1 MEKITKF
8 DLDAAFKALDEI
20 ESPVIEKSEKAK
32 RLVEEVRRVPTV
44 DALVEEYYDINN
56 QADLEDAKEER
67 DEEIAKAKLAKIEKI
82 VDLDAESPEDLE
94 PSYEGKTIIQCPQ
107 CMTMFYKDPADVV
120 ISEDDP
126 SLCNVGE
133 KCQHCG
139 NDDGYAI
146 IGKVAPVEPEEAEK
160 FEGSEEE
167 NELNLDFEDKD
178 VETAKTPADEEVPE
192 LASAEETENSEE
204 AKESFTSKVADAL
217 LEDFDE
223 EDSEE
228 SGVEESVN
236 NSDIQKEAE
245 ANSELATENESE
257 NKTINEGLSDK
268 ELDKKL
274 RDHNNFIEYVRAQI
288 KQDEEALKKAGDNE
302 EIKAAIQRR
311 LDAHK
316 EDLEKA
322 LPAAIK
328 VEKAIEELPTPE
340 EIKNESV
347 NNKESLKEYFDDPDY
362 WSDKMGPSYLIS
374 YNGKPVCYIE
384 YPYAGELG
392 YGGEEPSDEEILFR
406 AKEVLNNSIDREKL
420 DLADNATELDDSK
433 ISYEYED
440 DVDYVDVP
448 TIKVAYGFKEGLKE
462 DASLGTL
469 ESLNKSE
476 VQKDA
481 AKHSKLE
488 TENHS
493 KNLTLN
499 ESSVE
504 AELNKF
510 MAGLEEACKDCE
522 ESGVEL
528 NESPVEEKKLDEFEA
543 EVNATTAADESLKE
557 AASQTT
563 ELSNY
568 NIWLDE
574 DGTYK
579 NKIEKKNISIEQAYK
594 EIIEYINK
602 LSSEDKA
609 KVGLVWYEIDADE
622 EEGDIIVA
630 VYSPS
635 ENIEERTAANYEN
648 YESGIKKA
656 LGLDESLKEELPSD
670 VTAAA
675 NEVINKLDALNDKA
689 EAEIKEES
697 GVEEGLEEAT
707 KEEPK
712 FDFEL
717 PKATNAEFKKMINSK
732 TFKEFGEEINGP
744 EASFDLLEEV
754 DEKSFNENITKFL
767 TAVYENVDTFE
778 TKGCSLKE
786 NKLIVEGKINFKS
799 GNTNE
804 TVFEFVV
811 AKSPK
816 AFPILEGYNKT
827 FAEGKIFTVDCIGED
842 GGKRLLVDHISYKY
856 NIGENLIEGLTK

>member
-8 DLDAAFKALDEI
+8 DLNAAFKALDEI

-32 RLVEEVRRVPTV
+32 RLVEEVKRVPTV

-56 QADLEDAKEER
+56 TADLENAKEER

-139 NDDGYAI
+139 NDDGYTL
-146 IGKVAPVEPEEAEK
+146 IGKVAPIEPEEAEK

-167 NELNLDFEDKD
+167 NDLNLDFEDEGVDKS
-178 VETAKTPADEEVPE
+178 VEAEHEEEEQE
-192 LASAEETENSEE
+192 LAPTEETEKSEE
-204 AKESFTSKVADAL
+204 AKESFTSRVADAL
-217 LEDFDE
+217 LEDFAE
-223 EDSEE
+223 EEPDVEFTPEEVKEIATDIVSEVAGPSEDKTEEEAKEEIEKAVEVKVDAAVEAKIEAEE

-236 NSDIQKEAE
+236 TSDIQKEAE
-245 ANSELATENESE
+245 ANSELATENKSE
-257 NKTINEGLSDK
+257 NKTINEELSDK

-340 EIKNESV
+340 EIKSESV
-347 NNKESLKEYFDDPDY
+347 NNSKAQKEAEENS
-362 WSDKMGPSYLIS
+362 
-374 YNGKPVCYIE
+374 
-384 YPYAGELG
+384 ELATDNKSENKTIN
-392 YGGEEPSDEEILFR
+392 EEVVDES
-406 AKEVLNNSIDREKL
+406 V
-420 DLADNATELDDSK
+420 
-433 ISYEYED
+433 
-440 DVDYVDVP
+440 
-448 TIKVAYGFKEGLKE
+448 
-462 DASLGTL
+462 
-469 ESLNKSE
+469 NKSE

-543 EVNATTAADESLKE
+543 EVNATTAA
-557 AASQTT
+557 
-563 ELSNY
+563 
-568 NIWLDE
+568 
-574 DGTYK
+574 
-579 NKIEKKNISIEQAYK
+579 
-594 EIIEYINK
+594 
-602 LSSEDKA
+602 
-609 KVGLVWYEIDADE
+609 
-622 EEGDIIVA
+622 
-630 VYSPS
+630 
-635 ENIEERTAANYEN
+635 
-648 YESGIKKA
+648 
-656 LGLDESLKEELPSD
+656 DESLKEELPSD

-786 NKLIVEGKINFKS
+786 NRLIVEGKINFKS

>member
-32 RLVEEVRRVPTV
+32 RLVEEVKRVPTV
-44 DALVEEYYDINN
+44 DALVEEYYDVNS

-139 NDDGYAI
+139 NDDGYTI

-178 VETAKTPADEEVPE
+178 VETVETPADEEVPE

-223 EDSEE
+223 EEPNVEFTPEEVKEIATDIVSEVAGPSEDKTEEEAKEEIEKVVEVKVDAAVEAKLEAEE

-340 EIKNESV
+340 EIKSESV
-347 NNKESLKEYFDDPDY
+347 NNSKAQKEAEENS
-362 WSDKMGPSYLIS
+362 
-374 YNGKPVCYIE
+374 
-384 YPYAGELG
+384 ELATDNKSENKTIN
-392 YGGEEPSDEEILFR
+392 EEVVDES
-406 AKEVLNNSIDREKL
+406 V
-420 DLADNATELDDSK
+420 
-433 ISYEYED
+433 
-440 DVDYVDVP
+440 
-448 TIKVAYGFKEGLKE
+448 
-462 DASLGTL
+462 
-469 ESLNKSE
+469 NKSE

-543 EVNATTAADESLKE
+543 EVNATAA
-557 AASQTT
+557 T
-563 ELSNY
+563 
-568 NIWLDE
+568 
-574 DGTYK
+574 
-579 NKIEKKNISIEQAYK
+579 
-594 EIIEYINK
+594 
-602 LSSEDKA
+602 
-609 KVGLVWYEIDADE
+609 
-622 EEGDIIVA
+622 
-630 VYSPS
+630 
-635 ENIEERTAANYEN
+635 
-648 YESGIKKA
+648 
-656 LGLDESLKEELPSD
+656 DESLKEELPSD

-778 TKGCSLKE
+778 TKDCSLKE

>member
-8 DLDAAFKALDEI
+8 DLNAAFKALDEI

-32 RLVEEVRRVPTV
+32 RLVEEVKRVPTV

-56 QADLEDAKEER
+56 TADLENAKEER

-126 SLCNVGE
+126 NLCNVGE

-139 NDDGYAI
+139 NDDGYTL
-146 IGKVAPVEPEEAEK
+146 IGKVAPIEPEEAEK

-167 NELNLDFEDKD
+167 NDLNLDFENKG
-178 VETAKTPADEEVPE
+178 VETVETEHEEEEQE
-192 LASAEETENSEE
+192 LAPTEETEKSEE
-204 AKESFTSKVADAL
+204 AKESFTSRVADAL
-217 LEDFDE
+217 LEDFAE
-223 EDSEE
+223 EEPDVEFTPEEVKEIATDIVSEVAGPSEDKTEEEAKEEIEKAVEVKVDTAVEAKIEAEE
-228 SGVEESVN
+228 SGVEESIN

-245 ANSELATENESE
+245 ANSELATENKSE
-257 NKTINEGLSDK
+257 NKTINEELSDK

-340 EIKNESV
+340 EIKNESL

-362 WSDKMGPSYLIS
+362 WSDKIGPSYLIS

-384 YPYAGELG
+384 YPYAGEIG
-392 YGGEEPSDEEILFR
+392 YGGEEPSNEEILFR
-406 AKEVLNNSIDREKL
+406 AKEVLNKSIDREKL

-433 ISYEYED
+433 ISYEYDED
-440 DVDYVDVP
+440 TDYVDVP
-448 TIKVAYGFKEGLKE
+448 AIKVDYGFKEGLKE

-543 EVNATTAADESLKE
+543 EVNATAA
-557 AASQTT
+557 A
-563 ELSNY
+563 
-568 NIWLDE
+568 
-574 DGTYK
+574 
-579 NKIEKKNISIEQAYK
+579 
-594 EIIEYINK
+594 
-602 LSSEDKA
+602 
-609 KVGLVWYEIDADE
+609 
-622 EEGDIIVA
+622 
-630 VYSPS
+630 
-635 ENIEERTAANYEN
+635 
-648 YESGIKKA
+648 
-656 LGLDESLKEELPSD
+656 DESLKEELPSD

>member
-32 RLVEEVRRVPTV
+32 RLVEEVKRVPTV

-56 QADLEDAKEER
+56 TADLEDAKEER

-139 NDDGYAI
+139 NDDGYTLV
-146 IGKVAPVEPEEAEK
+146 GKVAPIEPEEAEK

-167 NELNLDFEDKD
+167 NDLNLDFEDKEPD
-178 VETAKTPADEEVPE
+178 
-192 LASAEETENSEE
+192 LAPVEETEKSEE
-204 AKESFTSKVADAL
+204 AKESFTSRVADAL
-217 LEDFDE
+217 LEDFADE
-223 EDSEE
+223 EPDVEFTPEEVKEIATDIVSEVAGPSEDKTEEEAKEEIEKAVEVKVDAAVEAKLEAEE

-236 NSDIQKEAE
+236 NSDLQKEAE

-257 NKTINEGLSDK
+257 NKTINEELSDK

-340 EIKNESV
+340 EIKSESV

-392 YGGEEPSDEEILFR
+392 YGGEAPSKEEILFR
-406 AKEVLNNSIDREKL
+406 AKEVLNNSIDLEKL

-522 ESGVEL
+522 ESSVEL

-543 EVNATTAADESLKE
+543 EVNATA
-557 AASQTT
+557 T
-563 ELSNY
+563 E
-568 NIWLDE
+568 
-574 DGTYK
+574 
-579 NKIEKKNISIEQAYK
+579 
-594 EIIEYINK
+594 EIK
-602 LSSEDKA
+602 SE
-609 KVGLVWYEIDADE
+609 
-622 EEGDIIVA
+622 
-630 VYSPS
+630 
-635 ENIEERTAANYEN
+635 
-648 YESGIKKA
+648 ESGAK
-656 LGLDESLKEELPSD
+656 LEEELPSD

-697 GVEEGLEEAT
+697 GVEEGLEEAA

>member
-8 DLDAAFKALDEI
+8 DLDAAFKALNEI

-32 RLVEEVRRVPTV
+32 RLVEEVKRVPTV
-44 DALVEEYYDINN
+44 EALVEEYYDINS

-139 NDDGYAI
+139 NDDGYTI
-146 IGKVAPVEPEEAEK
+146 IGKVAPVEPKEAEK

-178 VETAKTPADEEVPE
+178 VETVETPADEEVPE

-223 EDSEE
+223 EEPDVEFTPKEVKEIATDIVSEVAGPSEDKTEEEAKEEIEKAVEVKVDAAVEAKLEAEE

-245 ANSELATENESE
+245 ANSELATDNKSE

-340 EIKNESV
+340 EIKSESV
-347 NNKESLKEYFDDPDY
+347 NNSKAQKDAEENSELATDNKSENKTINEEVVDES
-362 WSDKMGPSYLIS
+362 
-374 YNGKPVCYIE
+374 V
-384 YPYAGELG
+384 
-392 YGGEEPSDEEILFR
+392 
-406 AKEVLNNSIDREKL
+406 
-420 DLADNATELDDSK
+420 
-433 ISYEYED
+433 
-440 DVDYVDVP
+440 
-448 TIKVAYGFKEGLKE
+448 
-462 DASLGTL
+462 
-469 ESLNKSE
+469 NKSE

-543 EVNATTAADESLKE
+543 EVNATA
-557 AASQTT
+557 T
-563 ELSNY
+563 E
-568 NIWLDE
+568 
-574 DGTYK
+574 
-579 NKIEKKNISIEQAYK
+579 
-594 EIIEYINK
+594 EIK
-602 LSSEDKA
+602 SE
-609 KVGLVWYEIDADE
+609 
-622 EEGDIIVA
+622 
-630 VYSPS
+630 
-635 ENIEERTAANYEN
+635 
-648 YESGIKKA
+648 ESGAK
-656 LGLDESLKEELPSD
+656 LEEELPSD

>member
-8 DLDAAFKALDEI
+8 DLNAAFKALDEI

-32 RLVEEVRRVPTV
+32 RLVEEVKRVPTV

-56 QADLEDAKEER
+56 TADLENAKEER

-126 SLCNVGE
+126 NLCNVGE

-139 NDDGYAI
+139 NDDGYTLV
-146 IGKVAPVEPEEAEK
+146 GKVAPIEPEEAEK

-167 NELNLDFEDKD
+167 NDLNLDFEDEGVDKS
-178 VETAKTPADEEVPE
+178 VEAEHEEEEQE
-192 LASAEETENSEE
+192 LAPTEETEKSEE
-204 AKESFTSKVADAL
+204 AKESFTSRVADAL
-217 LEDFDE
+217 LEDFAE
-223 EDSEE
+223 EEPDVEFTPEEVKEIATDIASEVAGPSEDKTEEEAKEEIEKAVEVKVDAAVEAKIEAEE
-228 SGVEESVN
+228 SGVEESIN
-236 NSDIQKEAE
+236 TSDIQKEAE
-245 ANSELATENESE
+245 ANSELATENKSE
-257 NKTINEGLSDK
+257 NKTINEELSDK

-340 EIKNESV
+340 EIKSESV
-347 NNKESLKEYFDDPDY
+347 NNSKAQKEAEENS
-362 WSDKMGPSYLIS
+362 
-374 YNGKPVCYIE
+374 
-384 YPYAGELG
+384 ELATDNKSENKTIN
-392 YGGEEPSDEEILFR
+392 EEVVDES
-406 AKEVLNNSIDREKL
+406 V
-420 DLADNATELDDSK
+420 
-433 ISYEYED
+433 
-440 DVDYVDVP
+440 
-448 TIKVAYGFKEGLKE
+448 
-462 DASLGTL
+462 
-469 ESLNKSE
+469 NKSE

-543 EVNATTAADESLKE
+543 EVNATTAA
-557 AASQTT
+557 
-563 ELSNY
+563 
-568 NIWLDE
+568 
-574 DGTYK
+574 
-579 NKIEKKNISIEQAYK
+579 
-594 EIIEYINK
+594 
-602 LSSEDKA
+602 
-609 KVGLVWYEIDADE
+609 
-622 EEGDIIVA
+622 
-630 VYSPS
+630 
-635 ENIEERTAANYEN
+635 
-648 YESGIKKA
+648 
-656 LGLDESLKEELPSD
+656 DESLKEELPSD